1 MPQFRYDA
9 LDAAGTRRRG
19 VVAARNLAAARDS
32 VGRRALFA
40 LDITPAATRRFGHR
54 SASAEDT
61 AVGLR
66 ALSSILGSGLPLNR
80 ALDAFGPIAPASWS
94 TALPAIRE
102 SVREGKSLAQAIA
115 ASPLNVPP
123 VVLGLLRAGEGGAGL
138 AAGVRG
144 AADVMDSVVATR
156 RAVASALSYPIVLA
170 LAGGISL
177 FLLVIVVLPRFA
189 DILSDLGQPL
199 PAQTRV
205 LLGIADFVRANWPAI
220 VLAVVAS
227 VVAAR
232 AWVNTPAA
240 HRHLHERLLRLPIV
254 GPIRWSNATSRA
266 CGAASSLLEAGV
278 PLIQALP
285 LVGAAS
291 GDAAVEERIR
301 SVMAHLRRGESFGSA
316 VRDSAAF
323 TPTAVRLVQ
332 AGEASGNLGEML
344 AHAASLE
351 SARAQ
356 DLLRRAVR
364 VLEPVL
370 IVGFGLVVALVAAG
384 MLQAV
389 YAVRPG

>member
-1 MPQFRYDA
+1 MPHFRYDA

-19 VVAARNLAAARDS
+19 SVTARNLAAARES

-40 LDITPAATRRFGHR
+40 LDVTPAPASRFGQR
-54 SASAEDT
+54 AVSAEDT
-61 AVGLR
+61 AVGFR
-66 ALSSILGSGLPLNR
+66 ALSSILGSGLPLDR
-80 ALDAFGPIAPASWS
+80 ALDAFAPLAPASWS
-94 TALPAIRE
+94 TALPLIRE
-102 SVREGKSLAQAIA
+102 SVREGKGLARAIG

-123 VVLGLLRAGEGGAGL
+123 VVLGLLRAGEGGMGL
-138 AAGVRG
+138 AAGVR
-144 AADVMDSVVATR
+144 AAAEVMDSTVATR

-189 DILSDLGQPL
+189 DILSDIGQPL
-199 PAQTRV
+199 PAQTRI
-205 LLGIADFVRANWPAI
+205 LLGIADFVRASWPLI
-220 VLAVVAS
+220 VLAVAAF
-227 VVAAR
+227 VVAWQ
-232 AWVNTPAA
+232 AWSNTATG
-240 HRHLHERLLRLPIV
+240 RRRLHERLLSVPIA

-266 CGAASSLLEAGV
+266 CGAASSLLNAGV
-278 PLIQALP
+278 PLMQALP
-285 LVGAAS
+285 LAGAAS
-291 GDAAVEERIR
+291 GDAAVEERIKL
-301 SVMAHLRRGESFGSA
+301 VLAHLRRGEPFGSA
-316 VRDSAAF
+316 VRDTAAF

-332 AGEASGNLGEML
+332 AGEASGNLSEML

-351 SARAQ
+351 STRAQ

-364 VLEPVL
+364 VLEPML